1 MNLEKLPNNLQPI
14 NLPGCYSVNSV
25 FWSAESKVCGDCA
38 MQQACCAGRSDS
50 HLDSVT
56 HDALC
61 ASLPIKAGRV
71 LNTLFKSDKAHAI
84 RIQLKQRENALANKT
99 PKFLRVA
106 LDELI
111 TGGFSK
117 GSLRTALVQ
126 RLNCTDKTAFG
137 WVSITVPVLN
147 ALDVLNETH
156 GHYRIKI

>member
-1 MNLEKLPNNLQPI
+1 
-14 NLPGCYSVNSV
+14 
-25 FWSAESKVCGDCA
+25 

-56 HDALC
+56 HSTLC

-71 LNTLFKSDKAHAI
+71 LSTLFKSDKAHAI
-84 RIQLKQRENALANKT
+84 RTQIKQRKNALTDKT
-99 PKFLRVA
+99 PKFIGVA

-111 TGGFSK
+111 AGGFSK
-117 GSLRTALVQ
+117 RSLRTALTE

-147 ALDVLNETH
+147 ALDVLKETH